1 MRRRAII
8 ATAAAVVAGLA
19 VAAGAAT
26 VTPTP
31 AEAAPLSKV
40 LVFSKTAGFR
50 HSSIP
55 NGIAAIQ
62 QLGATNGFTVTAT
75 EDATAFSTANLA
87 QYQAVV
93 FLSTTGDVLNAGQ
106 QSAFEAYLAAGGG
119 FVGVHAAADTEYDWP
134 WYGGLVGG
142 YFASH
147 PATQQATIRVED
159 RANPST
165 AHLPST
171 WTRTDEWYN
180 YRTNPRSAVKV
191 LASLDESSY
200 SGGSMGGD
208 HPITWCHSYGGGRA
222 WYTGL
227 GHTEQSYSDP
237 NFTRMLLGG
246 IQVAGGAASADCR
259 PEPGYT
265 PIFDGTQASLA
276 QWRQAGPGG
285 FTLADGTLTSYG
297 GMGLLWYPVRTF
309 GNYSLKVDWMMPG
322 DDNGGVF
329 IGFPDPQ
336 GDPWAPVD
344 AGHEIQIDATDAD
357 PARTTGS
364 VYSFQAPNQAARA
377 AALNPPGS
385 WNTYEIG
392 VHGQRVE
399 IWLNGV
405 KINDY
410 VSSRAIANGYIGL
423 QNDGAGLDINYRNVR
438 IKTDGP
444 SEPPATD
451 LARGR
456 PAIASSVEAGSGH
469 VAGNAVDGN
478 PATRWGSAYADPQ
491 WLSIDLGATYAINR
505 VRLAWETAHAR
516 AYQVQVSS
524 DNATWSPVYSTTTG
538 DGGVDDLTVAGTG
551 RYLRVHGSQRATQ
564 WGYSLWDV
572 NVYGTAS
579 GGTLLSRGRPVTAS
593 SVETGSGHVPGNAV
607 DGNPATRWGSAYAD
621 PQWISVDLGASRALN
636 RVRLTWEAAY
646 ARAYQVQVSS
656 DNLTWSPVHTT
667 TTGDGGV
674 DDIAISA
681 TGRYLR
687 VHGTQRALPAYG
699 YSLWELEVHGS

>member
-1 MRRRAII
+1 MKL
-8 ATAAAVVAGLA
+8 TPLTAAVVAGLTL
-19 VAAGAAT
+19 AAGAAT
-26 VTPTP
+26 VASAP
-31 AEAAPLSKV
+31 AEAAPLGKV

-62 QLGATNGFTVTAT
+62 QLGAANGFTVTAT
-75 EDATAFSTANLA
+75 EDAGTFTTANLA

-106 QSAFEAYLAAGGG
+106 QGAFEAYVAAGGG
-119 FVGVHAAADTEYDWP
+119 FVGVHAAADTEYDWQ

-147 PATQQATIRVED
+147 PATQQATVRVED
-159 RANPST
+159 RANVST

-180 YRTNPRSAVKV
+180 YRANPRSAVKV
-191 LASLDESSY
+191 LANLDESSY
-200 SGGSMGGD
+200 TGGSMGGD
-208 HPITWCHSYGGGRA
+208 HPITWCHSYGGGRS

-227 GHTEQSYSDP
+227 GHTEQSYVDP

-246 IQVAGGAASADCR
+246 IQVAAGAVPADCR

-265 PIFDGTQASLA
+265 PLFDGTQASLG
-276 QWRQAGPGG
+276 QWRQTGPGG
-285 FTLADGTLTSYG
+285 FTLADGTLTSNG

-309 GNYSLKVDWMMPG
+309 ANYSLKVDWMMPG

-336 GDPWAPVD
+336 GDPWGPVA
-344 AGHEIQIDATDAD
+344 AGHEIQIDATDGD
-357 PARTTGS
+357 PTRTTGS
-364 VYSFQAPNQAARA
+364 VYSFQAPDQAARA

-392 VHGQRVE
+392 VHGQRVD

-423 QNDGAGLDINYRNVR
+423 QNDGAGMDISYRNVR
-438 IKTDGP
+438 VRTDGP

-451 LARGR
+451 LAQGR
-456 PAIASSVEAGSGH
+456 PVTASSIEPGSAH
-469 VAGNAVDGN
+469 AEGNAVDGN
-478 PATRWGSAYADPQ
+478 TTTRWGSAYADPQ
-491 WLSIDLGATYAINR
+491 WITVDLGASYAINR

-516 AYQVQVSS
+516 AYQVQVSP
-524 DNATWSPVYSTTTG
+524 DNATWSPVHTTTTG
-538 DGGVDDLTVAGTG
+538 DGGVDDLTVTGTG
-551 RYLRVHGSQRATQ
+551 RYLRVYGTQRATQ
-564 WGYSLWDV
+564 WGYSLWDL
-572 NVYGTAS
+572 NVYGTAAGS
-579 GGTLLSRGRPVTAS
+579 TLLSRGRPVTTS
-593 SVETGSGHVPGNAV
+593 SVEPGSTHAATNAV
-607 DGNPATRWGSAYAD
+607 DGNTTTRWGSAYAD
-621 PQWISVDLGASRALN
+621 PQWISVDLGASRTLD
-636 RVRLTWEAAY
+636 RVRLSWEAAY
-646 ARAYQVQVSS
+646 ARAYQVQVSP
-656 DNLTWSPVHTT
+656 DNATWSPVHTT

-674 DDIAISA
+674 DDIAVSA

-687 VHGTQRALPAYG
+687 IQGTQRALPAYG
-699 YSLWELEVHGS
+699 YSLWELEVYGR